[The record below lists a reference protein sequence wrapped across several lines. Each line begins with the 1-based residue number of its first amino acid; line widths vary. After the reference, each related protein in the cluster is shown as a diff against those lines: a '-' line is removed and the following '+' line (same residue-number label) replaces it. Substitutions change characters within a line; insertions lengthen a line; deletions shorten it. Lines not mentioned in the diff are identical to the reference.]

1 MSLERAHIGLKSSD
15 SQSCGS
21 KLGSVL
27 GLDRE
32 LLTLVLPVGRRLA
45 VLQSCLGPCK
55 LFRLELCTFLVVTR
69 RRSCVSQGSLCLALV
84 CPSSTGSLHL
94 GRASVTQPFQA
105 GLCRFQVIQGPL
117 KSTVA
122 AASARW
128 ASPKAPSV
136 SRRISLFERRVVDLA
151 TTAVVGGRHI
161 VAIVLAPSSS
171 TMALYSPYVRFLK
184 QRSEITDGGRP
195 G

>member
-1 MSLERAHIGLKSSD
+1 LERAHIGLKSSD

-32 LLTLVLPVGRRLA
+32 LLKLVLPVGRRLA

-69 RRSCVSQGSLCLALV
+69 RRSCVSQCSLCLA
-84 CPSSTGSLHL
+84 PTSIGSLHL

-171 TMALYSPYVRFLK
+171 SMALYSPYVRFLK